1 VRLLRVAA
9 PCPHR
14 PEQSFPV
21 PSESRGSRDG
31 TRDQALLDR
40 DKERALA
47 EVVQRVFENYSRDPR
62 SVEQALFD
70 TLYEERRRL
79 ETEKDRSQA
88 RRQASL
94 YHQDYREALHAP
106 LGRQRELLKRIIRG
120 FAEEVAGHF
129 DPRIYALATRVIPPS
144 LTVTLNAMSPLRLL
158 GILPGGPG
166 TLHDQVDIKG
176 EIDAFRAVAKLG
188 TAVLVA
194 THSSH
199 MDSILLGY
207 MLYRIGLPPFT
218 YGAGLNLFHN
228 KMLGFF
234 MHNLGAYKV
243 DRRKKALVYKDVLK
257 AYAGCTLELGYHNMF
272 FPGGT
277 RSRSGA
283 VEKKLKMGLLGM
295 GLDAYIHN
303 LIAGKEK
310 PDIFVVPCTINY
322 QLVLE
327 AETLIDDYLK
337 EVGKS
342 RYIIED
348 DEFSKPRRVL
358 DFVSK
363 LFSLNSRIH
372 MVISRPL
379 DVFGNTVDDEGRS
392 LDRRGRVV
400 DRRKYVFRNGRPL
413 FDRQRDQEYTRELAL
428 SITEAFHRDTLI
440 NSTHLIS
447 HAVMNWLHDHNPEL
461 DLYRM
466 LRTGGARESLPLPE
480 AYERL
485 ERSRQTL
492 GRLEQQGRLRL
503 DDTVM
508 RKDPVAVVSE
518 ALAHLRSYHRTPA
531 VTRSG
536 DRLLHR
542 DRNLLFYYQNRLD
555 GFGLPMVEKP
565 Q

>member
-1 VRLLRVAA
+1 MRE
-9 PCPHR
+9 H
-14 PEQSFPV
+14 
-21 PSESRGSRDG
+21 
-31 TRDQALLDR
+31 
-40 DKERALA
+40 DKERVLV
-47 EVVQRVFENYSRDPR
+47 EVVQRVFEEYNRDPR
-62 SVEQALFD
+62 TVEQALFD
-70 TLYEERRRL
+70 TIYEERRRL
-79 ETEKDRSQA
+79 ETEKDRTQA
-88 RRQASL
+88 RRQTAL
-94 YHQDYREALHAP
+94 YDQEYHEALHAP
-106 LGRQRELLKRIIRG
+106 FARQRELLKRIIQA

-129 DPRIYALATRVIPPS
+129 DPRIYALATRAIPPA
-144 LTVTLNAMSPLRLL
+144 LTITLNAMSPLRLL
-158 GILPGGPG
+158 GILPGGLG
-166 TLHDQVDIKG
+166 SLHDQVEVEG
-176 EIDAFRAVAKLG
+176 EIEAFKAVAKLG
-188 TAVLVA
+188 TTVLVA

-243 DRRKKALVYKDVLK
+243 DRRKKAIVYKEVLK
-257 AYAGCTLELGYHNMF
+257 TYAGCTLELGYDNMF

-283 VEKKLKMGLLGM
+283 VEKKLKLGLLGM

-303 LIAGKEK
+303 LMAGKEK

-372 MVISRPL
+372 MVISRPV
-379 DVFGNTVDDEGRS
+379 DVFGNTVDTEGRS
-392 LDRRGRVV
+392 QDQRGRFV
-400 DRRKYVFRNGRPL
+400 DRRKYVFRDGRPH
-413 FDRQRDQEYTRELAL
+413 FDAQRDQEYTRELARA
-428 SITEAFHRDTLI
+428 ITDAFHRDTLI

-447 HAVMNWLHDHNPEL
+447 HAVFGWLRDHNPDL
-461 DLYRM
+461 DLYRL
-466 LRTGGARESLPLPE
+466 LRSGGARESLPLPE
-480 AYERL
+480 AYERV
-485 ERSRQTL
+485 ERTRETLSRL
-492 GRLEQQGRLRL
+492 DQQGRLRL
-503 DDTVM
+503 DDTVK

-518 ALAHLRSYHRTPA
+518 ALAYLKSYHRTPA

-536 DRLLHR
+536 DRLQHR

-555 GFGLPMVEKP
+555 GFGLPMMEKP